1 MYEPIREAM
10 SKTNVNHDREQEFS
24 FKSNYQREML
34 CAGQTF
40 RVRPR
45 LSFRVTLGELGQN
58 FSGFGQVL
66 QTIGQNSTFIT
77 FPSLKLSNIEGL
89 GITRMSYHL

>member
-10 SKTNVNHDREQEFS
+10 DKTNVNHDREQEFS

-45 LSFRVTLGELGQN
+45 LSFRVTLGELG
-58 FSGFGQVL
+58 
-66 QTIGQNSTFIT
+66 
-77 FPSLKLSNIEGL
+77 
-89 GITRMSYHL
+89 